1 MDIITLYNKYIYD
14 RYNSLL
20 KSGKEEFDNKDLSKI
35 FEYYTAI
42 KLSEQYGQLFYEY
55 NDIDPNFKELNQ
67 MSKNDSGVDLC
78 NLVDTI
84 VQCKLRKQY
93 LNWGECSTFFASR
106 NIFNDETNSVEIRWK
121 NLLIARNS
129 ECKLSCNLSI
139 KNKLFTDITYDRDEL
154 LEFLQKIEPKEECI
168 ILKEEYIK
176 PKEEIILRDY
186 QIECIKL
193 IKNSDKNIIIQL
205 PTGCGKNV
213 IITQYIS
220 QKLYSKCD
228 IANEEN
234 TKPLKFL
241 ILVPKI
247 ILMEQIRDEFGGLN
261 LPDILDSIQLIGD
274 GNTEF
279 NEDKLIT
286 ICVYNS
292 IDKISNFAQ
301 FEKIFIDE
309 AHHIIKP
316 EIYYNEEDTN
326 SEYNS
331 DLDSK
336 YSEYDSD
343 LDSEYSAD
351 DNLFDE
357 DLDENLENEDLE
369 NEDLENK
376 DDEKEE
382 CNLDEIKEKP
392 KEENYLS
399 KIRKLKKYNNNVFLS
414 ATIDKIDEYEYY
426 SKDIRDMINEGYLC
440 DYNIHIPIFSG
451 NIDTIKSDTNVCK
464 HLIQNYSNIIIYCN
478 TKKEGI
484 EINKIMNELL
494 PLCSKY
500 IDCDTK
506 RNDRNT
512 ILEKFKSGEI
522 PFLVNVKI
530 LVEGFN
536 APITKG
542 VCFLHMPSSKTAII
556 QIIGRA
562 LRLHDYKTIA
572 NIILPFSNT
581 EDEKDINNFLRIL
594 ANNDYRIKQ
603 SYDKKKLGGYI
614 SLNKVEPDC
623 SEELDNNDNCEFR
636 FTMIYDNIGKLIN
649 SEEIWM
655 QKLEE
660 VKAYIDEFGHRPNKK
675 SKNIEEKIIGIWIS
689 NQNGYYHKKISIMKN
704 KNIREIWKKFIND
717 YRQYFL
723 SNEEQWL
730 KKLENLQNYLN
741 THNKFPTRVKNLYSW
756 VNTNKNN
763 YKHNIC
769 IMKDNLYIKK
779 LWDNFIITNSNYI
792 NYLIPEIE
800 LFKININKC
809 KIYIDNFNIR
819 PSSNNNDINIKKLGI
834 FLINTNK
841 RYKDNVMDIEKKQ
854 IYENFINDEKYKN
867 ILLSS
872 LEQFIININ
881 DCKMYIDNLNT
892 RPSSEDTNINTKKL
906 GVFLLNNN
914 KRYKDNTMDIERKQ
928 IYENFIN
935 DEKYRYYFMDD
946 EQKWIYALNLLKNY
960 FNTFNKKPNLSKSDK
975 KSSFLYRWLNNQIT
989 AYKQKSRIMKNEKNY
1004 KLWEEFIN
1012 NEKYKQYFIN
1022 EEQKWINNL
1031 ECLKTHYDQF
1041 NDNPKKNSYLNK
1053 WISHQIQ
1060 NYKHNK
1066 DRLSNANYRKLWE
1079 EFINDKKYSQYF
1091 N

>member
-1 MDIITLYNKYIYD
+1 MSLHRHCFLVKMDIITLYNKYIYD

-78 NLVDTI
+78 NLIDTI

-106 NIFNDETNSVEIRWK
+106 NIFNDETNLVEIRWK

-154 LEFLQKIEPKEECI
+154 LEYCSSLFGEQKIILLEEIEAKEDCIIPKES
-168 ILKEEYIK
+168 
-176 PKEEIILRDY
+176 IILRDY
-186 QIECIKL
+186 QIECIEL
-193 IKNSDKNIIIQL
+193 IRSDKNVIIQL

-213 IITQYIS
+213 IITQHII
-220 QKLYSKCD
+220 QRLYSSHCIG
-228 IANEEN
+228 IASGEN

-241 ILVPKI
+241 ILVPRI

-261 LPDILDSIQLIGD
+261 LLDSIQIIGD

-331 DLDSK
+331 DE

-351 DNLFDE
+351 DNLSDE
-357 DLDENLENEDLE
+357 DLDD
-369 NEDLENK
+369 EDLENK
-376 DDEKEE
+376 DDEKEDLENKDLENEE

-414 ATIDKIDEYEYY
+414 ATIDQIDEYEYY

-464 HLIQNYSNIIIYCN
+464 HLIQNYRNIIIYCN

-494 PLCSKY
+494 PLCSEY

-506 RNDRNT
+506 RSDRNT

-522 PFLVNVKI
+522 PFLINVRI

-562 LRLHDYKTIA
+562 LRLHDHKTIA
-572 NIILPFSNT
+572 NIILPFSSS
-581 EDEKDINNFLRIL
+581 EDEKDINNFLKIL

-603 SYDKKKLGGYI
+603 SYDNKKLGGYI
-614 SLNKVEPDC
+614 SLDKVE
-623 SEELDNNDNCEFR
+623 SEDLGNLDSADNCEFR

-655 QKLEE
+655 QKLEA
-660 VKAYIDEFGHRPNKK
+660 VKKYIDEFEKRPNKRASNKEEKKLGHWITNNLLAFKNK
-675 SKNIEEKIIGIWIS
+675 SNQMKTEDIYNLFTEFINKYSQYFMTNEEEWKINLEKCKKYIDENGERPNDGSYKKNITIETKKLNTWLGEQLKNYKNNNKTMKNIEQYNLFIEFMNKYKEYFIS
-689 NQNGYYHKKISIMKN
+689 NEENWKNKLEQVKEFIDKNNKKPNSEDNNDELSKMLGNWIQNTTSSYKNNKKIMKYVEMRQLWEEFIN
-704 KNIREIWKKFIND
+704 DIKYKVYLMPSREIWL
-717 YRQYFL
+717 Y
-723 SNEEQWL
+723 
-730 KKLENLQNYLN
+730 KLEQVKKYIEDN
-741 THNKFPTRVKNLYSW
+741 NKRPNAADKDNHLKDLGVWLSRQFKS
-756 VNTNKNN
+756 
-763 YKHNIC
+763 YKEKSY
-769 IMKDNLYIKK
+769 IMKTDQ
-779 LWDNFIITNSNYI
+779 
-792 NYLIPEIE
+792 
-800 LFKININKC
+800 
-809 KIYIDNFNIR
+809 
-819 PSSNNNDINIKKLGI
+819 
-834 FLINTNK
+834 
-841 RYKDNVMDIEKKQ
+841 Q
-854 IYENFINDEKYKN
+854 IYNIWGEFINDEKYKKY
-867 ILLSS
+867 ILTNK
-872 LEQFIININ
+872 EIW
-881 DCKMYIDNLNT
+881 IDNLEKVKNYIDDNGK
-892 RPSSEDTNINTKKL
+892 RPSSMSTNIEIKQLGKWIVSTTSNYSKSIHIMKDENIRKL
-906 GVFLLNNN
+906 WE
-914 KRYKDNTMDIERKQ
+914 D
-928 IYENFIN
+928 FIN
-935 DEKYRYYFMDD
+935 DD
-946 EQKWIYALNLLKNY
+946 
-960 FNTFNKKPNLSKSDK
+960 
-975 KSSFLYRWLNNQIT
+975 
-989 AYKQKSRIMKNEKNY
+989 
-1004 KLWEEFIN
+1004 
-1012 NEKYKQYFIN
+1012 KYKQYFN
-1022 EEQKWINNL
+1022 
-1031 ECLKTHYDQF
+1031 
-1041 NDNPKKNSYLNK
+1041 
-1053 WISHQIQ
+1053 
-1060 NYKHNK
+1060 
-1066 DRLSNANYRKLWE
+1066 
-1079 EFINDKKYSQYF
+1079 
-1091 N
+1091 

>member
-1 MDIITLYNKYIYD
+1 MSLHRHRFLVKMDIITLYNKYIYD

-78 NLVDTI
+78 NLIDTI

-139 KNKLFTDITYDRDEL
+139 KNKLFTDITYDRNEL

-220 QKLYSKCD
+220 QKLYSSHCIG
-228 IANEEN
+228 IASDEN

-241 ILVPKI
+241 ILVPRI

-261 LPDILDSIQLIGD
+261 LPDILDSIQIIGD

-316 EIYYNEEDTN
+316 EIYYNEENTN

-351 DNLFDE
+351 DNLSDE
-357 DLDENLENEDLE
+357 DLENEDLENEDLE

-376 DDEKEE
+376 DLENKDDEKEECNLDE

-414 ATIDKIDEYEYY
+414 ATIDQIDEYEYY
-426 SKDIRDMINEGYLC
+426 YKDIRDMINEKYLC

-494 PLCSKY
+494 PLCSEY

-603 SYDKKKLGGYI
+603 SYDNKKLGGYI
-614 SLNKVEPDC
+614 SLNKVE
-623 SEELDNNDNCEFR
+623 SEEVDSNDNCEFR

-655 QKLEE
+655 QKLED
-660 VKAYIDEFGHRPNKK
+660 VKAYIDEFGKRPSCTDKNIIIKKYGKWVVNQKLNYKKNKK
-675 SKNIEEKIIGIWIS
+675 N
-689 NQNGYYHKKISIMKN
+689 MKN
-704 KNIREIWKKFIND
+704 ENIRKLWENFID
-717 YRQYFL
+717 YYRQYFL
-723 SNEEQWL
+723 DNEEIW
-730 KKLENLQNYLN
+730 KLNLNECKQ
-741 THNKFPTRVKNLYSW
+741 FI
-756 VNTNKNN
+756 NKN
-763 YKHNIC
+763 
-769 IMKDNLYIKK
+769 KK
-779 LWDNFIITNSNYI
+779 KPYGFGND
-792 NYLIPEIE
+792 
-800 LFKININKC
+800 K
-809 KIYIDNFNIR
+809 NIR
-819 PSSNNNDINIKKLGI
+819 KLGL
-834 FLINTNK
+834 FL
-841 RYKDNVMDIEKKQ
+841 
-854 IYENFINDEKYKN
+854 
-867 ILLSS
+867 S
-872 LEQFIININ
+872 
-881 DCKMYIDNLNT
+881 
-892 RPSSEDTNINTKKL
+892 
-906 GVFLLNNN
+906 
-914 KRYKDNTMDIERKQ
+914 
-928 IYENFIN
+928 
-935 DEKYRYYFMDD
+935 
-946 EQKWIYALNLLKNY
+946 
-960 FNTFNKKPNLSKSDK
+960 
-975 KSSFLYRWLNNQIT
+975 NQ
-989 AYKQKSRIMKNEKNY
+989 NKNY
-1004 KLWEEFIN
+1004 KLKIYSMK
-1012 NEKYKQYFIN
+1012 NENIIKM
-1022 EEQKWINNL
+1022 
-1031 ECLKTHYDQF
+1031 
-1041 NDNPKKNSYLNK
+1041 
-1053 WISHQIQ
+1053 
-1060 NYKHNK
+1060 
-1066 DRLSNANYRKLWE
+1066 WE
-1079 EFINDKKYSQYF
+1079 EFINDIKYKKYIQSYYDSWLDTLNSIKKYINLHKKRPSGVSKDKEIKRLGLFINHQKDQYDKQSSCMKRPEFKIEWENFLIEYGDYMLSYYDKWKKTLNDVKQYINIHNKRPSEGKNLKLANWIGKQLDNYKKNKHTMTDGQYRNAWEEFINDDKYKQYF